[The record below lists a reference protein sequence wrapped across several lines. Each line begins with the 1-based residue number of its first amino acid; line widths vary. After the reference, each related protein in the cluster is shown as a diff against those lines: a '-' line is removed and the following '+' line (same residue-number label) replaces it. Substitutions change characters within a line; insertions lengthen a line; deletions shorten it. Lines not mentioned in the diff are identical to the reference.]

1 MPSLDKLLLE
11 GNPLRSVRQSLLTCG
26 TVALKEYLRTRGPS
40 PYESEGERG
49 GRQTNCAETAAV
61 ERASREAFHSK
72 TLELSG
78 QGLQEFPP
86 STLEMDKLS
95 SDVAT
100 VHLQSNNLV
109 TIPSSLSQYSH
120 LKAVDCSRNC
130 ITSISPE
137 VRNLRLT
144 RLLLGGNRLSSC
156 DACESLNP
164 PGAALHETLQELDLS
179 SNYLSDLPVGIF
191 RCRGLRVLLLSQNSI
206 SMVSHLP
213 WCTLNKLEKLNLSS
227 NKISS
232 LGDIWCMT

>member
-1 MPSLDKLLLE
+1 MPSLDKILLE
-11 GNPLRSVRQSLLTCG
+11 GNPIRSVRQSLLTCG
-26 TVALKEYLRTRGPS
+26 TVALKEYLRTRGPP
-40 PYESEGERG
+40 PYELEGDRG
-49 GRQTNCAETAAV
+49 GRQTNCAEAAV
-61 ERASREAFHSK
+61 VRASREAFYSK

-78 QGLQEFPP
+78 QGLREFPP
-86 STLEMDKLS
+86 ATLEMDKLS

-100 VHLQSNNLV
+100 VHLQSNKLV

-137 VRNLRLT
+137 VRNLMLT
-144 RLLLGGNRLSSC
+144 RLLLGGNRLSSSN
-156 DACESLNP
+156 AFESLNL

-179 SNYLSDLPVGIF
+179 SNYLPDLPVGIF

-206 SMVSHLP
+206 SIVSHLP
-213 WCTLNKLEKLNLSS
+213 WCALEKLEILNLSS

-232 LGDIWCMT
+232 LGDITCMT